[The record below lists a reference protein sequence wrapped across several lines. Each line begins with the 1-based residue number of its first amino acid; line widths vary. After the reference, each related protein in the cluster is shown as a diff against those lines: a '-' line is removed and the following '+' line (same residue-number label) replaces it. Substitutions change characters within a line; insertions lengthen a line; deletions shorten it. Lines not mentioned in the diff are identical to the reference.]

1 MRACVRVC
9 ACVCVCVHV
18 CVSEVNS
25 GDEDE
30 ETKSADS
37 LYRSQVGS
45 GHADNE
51 VVRGR
56 GKGRERGG

>member
-1 MRACVRVC
+1 MC
-9 ACVCVCVHV
+9 ACV

-30 ETKSADS
+30 EIKSADS
-37 LYRSQVGS
+37 SYRSQVGS
-45 GHADNE
+45 GHVDNE

-56 GKGRERGG
+56 GKG

>member
-1 MRACVRVC
+1 MCM
-9 ACVCVCVHV
+9 CVHV

-45 GHADNE
+45 GHVDNE